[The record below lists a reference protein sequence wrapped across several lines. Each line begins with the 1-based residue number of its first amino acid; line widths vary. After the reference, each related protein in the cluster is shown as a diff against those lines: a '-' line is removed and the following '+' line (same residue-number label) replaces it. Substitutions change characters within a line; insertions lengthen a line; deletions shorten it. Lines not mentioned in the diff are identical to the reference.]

1 MWLDPFVGLIEFD
14 QDAEAYFTVGSGAT
28 PGGQPFGEVYEWE
41 QPFNP
46 GWSWIDLF
54 AFTVTGGGP
63 SPGPEPCCP
72 EVPELDPSA
81 PCPPETTYM
90 GSPCHA
96 PDCIQQWEDGPTMW
110 DGGRSWWECEEDS
123 SCSPEVEMVALEIL
137 GDWVPGADHPPIP
150 IVSAHDAEDTTS
162 LLVAVTTTEAATYND
177 FTVPPEWVNALNPDN
192 HWAGKVTMMPGFGD
206 LLMVAWQLAG
216 ELPGD
221 PLTSNYGGLQAS
233 FMLVTVRLQPGQR
246 LVDLLYAP
254 VANTGSPAALPPGLL
269 SASGQLT
276 VATIPEMGPAN
287 HE

>member
-1 MWLDPFVGLIEFD
+1 MPLPSDITQLQDGLSVQPRFLVGEVITEDGQQLDP
-14 QDAEAYFTVGSGAT
+14 AYLSDFQSGFLT
-28 PGGQPFGEVYEWE
+28 YDGYLV
-41 QPFNP
+41 
-46 GWSWIDLF
+46 
-54 AFTVTGGGP
+54 AFTISAVE
-63 SPGPEPCCP
+63 PEPCCP
-72 EVPELDPSA
+72 EIPEPEVAA
-81 PCPPETTYM
+81 PCPPPRVYM
-90 GSPCHA
+90 NSPCHA
-96 PDCIQQWEDGPTMW
+96 PDCMQAWEDGPTMW
-110 DGGRSWWECEEDS
+110 DGGRSWWECEEGS

>member
-1 MWLDPFVGLIEFD
+1 MPFPEGITTRQDGLGEQYPFLVGEVATEEGQHLDPAYLSDFQSGFIQFD
-14 QDAEAYFTVGSGAT
+14 AFLLS
-28 PGGQPFGEVYEWE
+28 
-41 QPFNP
+41 
-46 GWSWIDLF
+46 
-54 AFTVTGGGP
+54 FTVTAAEP
-63 SPGPEPCCP
+63 EPDEPCCP

-110 DGGRSWWECEEDS
+110 DGGRSWWECEEGS